1 MPFPLGTRTLIALVQ
16 CLGKYHAMLQI
27 PDAKLSISSIDSIN
41 SSILAPGDHCM
52 CTYTGI
58 MEHGCMCELANISQK
73 LAAPIA

>member
-1 MPFPLGTRTLIALVQ
+1 
-16 CLGKYHAMLQI
+16 MLQI